1 MTGRGCV
8 SDMMHNTAEVIE
20 PVWFFFLRA
29 EKGGNGEGVVQMY
42 FGLVL
47 SEDHL
52 SIISLGDNKP
62 FEM

>member
-1 MTGRGCV
+1 MTGKGSV
-8 SDMMHNTAEVIE
+8 PDMVNNTAEVIE
-20 PVWFFFLRA
+20 TIWPFFLGTEERR
-29 EKGGNGEGVVQMY
+29 KGKRIPQRY

-52 SIISLGDNKP
+52 SVIFLGDNKP